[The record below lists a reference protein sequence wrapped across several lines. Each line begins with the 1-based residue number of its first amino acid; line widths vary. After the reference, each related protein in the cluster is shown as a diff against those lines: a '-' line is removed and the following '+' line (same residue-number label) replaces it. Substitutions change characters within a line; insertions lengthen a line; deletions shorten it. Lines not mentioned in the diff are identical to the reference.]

1 MIAVQAL
8 APAEGQHRRRPSF
21 VWMIPAEF
29 HRATTAAR
37 YYETLKREPAATA
50 DIPRRVFEEFYSRD
64 A

>member
-1 MIAVQAL
+1 
-8 APAEGQHRRRPSF
+8 
-21 VWMIPAEF
+21 MIPAEF

-37 YYETLKREPAATA
+37 YYETLKPGTA